1 MLVSMATQFE
11 AGSRGQSASAA
22 ARAYEYVK
30 QRLLDGRFAGGSLL
44 SENEIAREL
53 GLSRTPVRQ
62 AFVAL
67 QGEELLDLYP
77 RRGAVVRPISS
88 SEAEEIL
95 EARLLIET
103 HCAVRVCAYGSR
115 VAQALEPSLARQEA
129 ALPDGALEFSAAD
142 REFHHTI
149 VAANGNSLLTRQY
162 DALRERQQRITATAV
177 SRDPALIEEFL
188 IGHRAI
194 AAAIEEGDR
203 ELVAQWISAHIES
216 TRKLTRRRP
225 F

>member
-1 MLVSMATQFE
+1 VRAE
-11 AGSRGQSASAA
+11 SAA

-30 QRLLDGRFAGGSLL
+30 ERLLDGRFAGGTLL

-53 GLSRTPVRQ
+53 GLSRTPVRH
-62 AFVAL
+62 AFVEL

-77 RRGAVVRPISS
+77 RRGAVVRPISA

-103 HCAVRVCAYGSR
+103 HCAVRDCDDGPR
-115 VAQALEPSLARQEA
+115 VARALEPSLAQQEA
-129 ALPDGALEFSAAD
+129 ALPGDALAFSAAD

-149 VAANGNSLLTRQY
+149 VAANGNSFLTRQY
-162 DALRERQQRITATAV
+162 DSLRDRQQRIAATAV
-177 SRDPALIEEFL
+177 SRDPALAQEFL
-188 IGHRAI
+188 IGHRAL
-194 AAAIEEGDR
+194 AAAIEQQDR
-203 ELVAQWISAHIES
+203 ELAAEWVAAHLQS
-216 TRKLTRRRP
+216 TRGLIRRQR

>member
-1 MLVSMATQFE
+1 MATEVE
-11 AGSRGQSASAA
+11 AGSRGRSAGAA

-30 QRLLDGRFAGGSLL
+30 QRLLDGRYPGGSLL

-62 AFVAL
+62 AFVEL

-77 RRGAVVRPISS
+77 RRGAVVRPISA

-103 HCAVRVCAYGSR
+103 HYAIRACDDGPR
-115 VAQALEPSLARQEA
+115 VAAALEPSLARQEA
-129 ALPDGALEFSAAD
+129 ALPDDAAAFSVAD
-142 REFHHTI
+142 REFHRTI
-149 VAANGNSLLTRQY
+149 VAANGNSFLTRQY
-162 DALRERQQRITATAV
+162 DALRERQQRITATGV

-194 AAAIEEGDR
+194 AAAIEQEDR
-203 ELVAQWISAHIES
+203 ELVAEWVAAHIES
-216 TRKLTRRRP
+216 TRVLTRRQR

>member
-1 MLVSMATQFE
+1 MVTEFE
-11 AGSRGQSASAA
+11 AGSRGRSASAA
-22 ARAYEYVK
+22 TRAYEYVK

-67 QGEELLDLYP
+67 HGEELLDLYP
-77 RRGAVVRPISS
+77 RRGAVVRPISA

-103 HCAVRVCAYGSR
+103 HCAVRVCAYGAR
-115 VAQALEPSLARQEA
+115 VALALEPSLERQEA

-149 VAANGNSLLTRQY
+149 VAANGNSFLTRQ
-162 DALRERQQRITATAV
+162 
-177 SRDPALIEEFL
+177 
-188 IGHRAI
+188 
-194 AAAIEEGDR
+194 
-203 ELVAQWISAHIES
+203 
-216 TRKLTRRRP
+216 
-225 F
+225 

>member
-1 MLVSMATQFE
+1 MATE
-11 AGSRGQSASAA
+11 VTATRRDRTAGAA

-30 QRLLDGRFAGGSLL
+30 RRLLDGRYAGGTLL

-62 AFVAL
+62 AFVEL

-77 RRGAVVRPISS
+77 RRGAVVRPISA

-103 HCAVRVCAYGSR
+103 HCAVRACDDGPR
-115 VAQALEPSLARQEA
+115 VARALEPSLARQEA
-129 ALPDGALEFSAAD
+129 ALPDDAAAFAGAD
-142 REFHHTI
+142 REFHHTL
-149 VAANGNSLLTRQY
+149 VAANGNSFLTRQY
-162 DALRERQQRITATAV
+162 DALRERQQRITAAAV
-177 SRDPALIEEFL
+177 SQDPPLIEEFL

-194 AAAIEEGDR
+194 AAAIEQQDR
-203 ELVAQWISAHIES
+203 ELVAEWIAAHIES
-216 TRKLTRRRP
+216 TRALTRRLR

>member
-1 MLVSMATQFE
+1 MATQATATATE
-11 AGSRGQSASAA
+11 PSKSAGAA
-22 ARAYEYVK
+22 AKAYDYVK
-30 QRLLDGRFAGGSLL
+30 QRLLDGRYAGGTLL

-62 AFVAL
+62 AFVQL
-67 QGEELLDLYP
+67 QGEELVELYP
-77 RRGAVVRPISS
+77 RRGALVRPIAA

-103 HCAVRVCAYGSR
+103 HCAARACQHGPR

-129 ALPDGALEFSAAD
+129 ALPDDAAAFSAAD

-149 VAANGNSLLTRQY
+149 VAANGNSFLTRQY
-162 DALRERQQRITATAV
+162 DALRERQQRITAAAV
-177 SRDPALIEEFL
+177 AADPPLIEEFL

-194 AAAIEEGDR
+194 AAAISQQDR
-203 ELVAQWISAHIES
+203 ELVAEWVTAHIES
-216 TRKLTRRRP
+216 TRVLIGRRR

>member
-1 MLVSMATQFE
+1 MATQAE
-11 AGSRGQSASAA
+11 AGSRGRPAGAA

-30 QRLLDGRFAGGSLL
+30 QRLLDGRYAGGSLL

-53 GLSRTPVRQ
+53 GMSRTPVRQ
-62 AFVAL
+62 AFVEL
-67 QGEELLDLYP
+67 QGEALLDLYP
-77 RRGAVVRPISS
+77 RRGAVVRPISA

-103 HCAVRVCAYGSR
+103 HCAVRACGDGPRIAV
-115 VAQALEPSLARQEA
+115 ALEPSLIRQEA
-129 ALPDGALEFSAAD
+129 ALPADAAAFSIAD

-149 VAANGNSLLTRQY
+149 VAANGNSFLTRQY
-162 DALRERQQRITATAV
+162 DALRERQQRITATGV

-194 AAAIEEGDR
+194 AAAIAQQDR
-203 ELVAQWISAHIES
+203 QLVAEWVAAHIEAS
-216 TRKLTRRRP
+216 RVLTSRQR

>member
-1 MLVSMATQFE
+1 MATQLG
-11 AGSRGQSASAA
+11 AGRRERTESAA
-22 ARAYEYVK
+22 ARAYQYVK
-30 QRLLDGRFAGGSLL
+30 ERLLDGRFAGGTLL

-62 AFVAL
+62 AFVSL

-77 RRGAVVRPISS
+77 RRGAVVRPISA

-103 HCAVRVCAYGSR
+103 HCAVRNCDDGPH
-115 VAQALEPSLARQEA
+115 VARALEPSLARQEA
-129 ALPDGALEFSAAD
+129 ALPDDALAFSAAD

-149 VAANGNSLLTRQY
+149 VAANGNSFLTRQY
-162 DALRERQQRITATAV
+162 EALRERQQRIAATAV
-177 SRDPALIEEFL
+177 SRDPALIQEFL

-194 AAAIEEGDR
+194 AAAIEQQDR
-203 ELVAQWISAHIES
+203 ELVAEWIAAHIES
-216 TRKLTRRRP
+216 TRGLIRRQR

>member
-1 MLVSMATQFE
+1 MATE
-11 AGSRGQSASAA
+11 VTATRRDRAAGAA

-30 QRLLDGRFAGGSLL
+30 QRLLDGRYAGGTLL

-62 AFVAL
+62 AFVEL

-77 RRGAVVRPISS
+77 RRGAVVRPISA

-103 HCAVRVCAYGSR
+103 HCAVRACDDGPR
-115 VAQALEPSLARQEA
+115 VARALEPSLARQEA
-129 ALPDGALEFSAAD
+129 ALPDDALAFAVAD
-142 REFHHTI
+142 REFHHTL
-149 VAANGNSLLTRQY
+149 VAANGNSFLTRQY
-162 DALRERQQRITATAV
+162 DALRERQQRITAAAV
-177 SRDPALIEEFL
+177 SQDPPLIEEFL

-194 AAAIEEGDR
+194 AAAIEQQDR
-203 ELVAQWISAHIES
+203 ELVAEWVAAHIES
-216 TRKLTRRRP
+216 TRALTRRLR